1 MKKIISVL
9 ILTALLLS
17 SILAIVPV
25 AAEEAEPAARKNV
38 LATPRDD
45 QMAGI
50 GPAFYYDYHLYNY
63 DIGEYPIDQV
73 PRKDGSGTGYQGKRP
88 YMLRSRNASS

>member
-9 ILTALLLS
+9 ILVALLLS

-50 GPAFYYDYHLYNY
+50 GPAFY
-63 DIGEYPIDQV
+63 
-73 PRKDGSGTGYQGKRP
+73 
-88 YMLRSRNASS
+88 